1 MSATQVSICSNAL
14 LMLGAK
20 SISSMNED
28 NDRAQLA
35 SNLYES
41 VRDMTLRSHPW
52 NCAVKR
58 VLLAADTEAPAFD
71 YTAAFT
77 LPSDWLR
84 TLQVGEDGYEV
95 DYKMESGKILAG
107 GTSLPLRYIWRN
119 TVESTWDA
127 MLVHAMELQMAA
139 AMAYP
144 ITMSTSK
151 EDAAFKKLQ
160 AFMRDARNVDG
171 QDDPAQTLGD
181 YPLLQSRFGGSGSDR
196 FHRFTGT

>member
-1 MSATQVSICSNAL
+1 MAGTQVSICSNAL
-14 LMLGAK
+14 LLLGAK
-20 SISSMNED
+20 TISAMDED

-58 VLLAADTEAPAFD
+58 VILAPDTDAPAFD
-71 YTAAFT
+71 YEAAFT
-77 LPSDWLR
+77 LPSDWMR
-84 TLQVGEDGYEV
+84 TLQVGADGYEV
-95 DYKMESGKILAG
+95 DYKTESGKILAG

-144 ITMSTSK
+144 ITMSTTK

-160 AFMRDARNVDG
+160 MFMRDARNVDG

-181 YPLLQSRFGGSGSDR
+181 FPLMNARFGGSR
-196 FHRFTGT
+196 RY